1 MGYKKIDD
9 LVEHLNKNGIE
20 ISGNEQKRN
29 LINTGYYHGYK
40 GYRFFKDASNRLPFS
55 SYDEIY
61 STIQYDEQ
69 LKGLFYSKIMFIETA
84 MKNIALLTIMEEIN
98 SEKLSD
104 MYIKAIAG
112 YKNASEQYTSEQ
124 KKRMQKNKL
133 ILQERIQSSLSK
145 AYNAGNKKIVHY
157 YHNKNYDEVPLW
169 ATFEIIFMGDFGYL
183 LSCLTL
189 NMRERVSKAL
199 GINLSADTK
208 CELVYKYVY
217 ALKDLRNAVAHND
230 IVFDTRFRKIDPTRP
245 MKQCLKFETGLPY
258 INFKTIGDYIALVCY
273 YLKLLMV
280 PKDEI
285 QKFIQEYEN
294 IVQRYEKNVGRRIR
308 DVVIHPDQK
317 SRIEVLKKFM

>member
-9 LVEHLNKNGIE
+9 LVEHLNENGIE

-69 LKGLFYSKIMFIETA
+69 LK
-84 MKNIALLTIMEEIN
+84 
-98 SEKLSD
+98 EKLSD

-169 ATFEIIFMGDFGYL
+169 AIFEIIFMGDFGYL

-308 DVVIHPDQK
+308 DVVIHPIRK
-317 SRIEVLKKFM
+317 AG

>member
-1 MGYKKIDD
+1 
-9 LVEHLNKNGIE
+9 
-20 ISGNEQKRN
+20 
-29 LINTGYYHGYK
+29 
-40 GYRFFKDASNRLPFS
+40 
-55 SYDEIY
+55 
-61 STIQYDEQ
+61 
-69 LKGLFYSKIMFIETA
+69 
-84 MKNIALLTIMEEIN
+84 MEEIN

-112 YKNASEQYTSEQ
+112 YKNASEQYTNEQ
-124 KKRMQKNKL
+124 KKKMQRNKL
-133 ILQERIQSSLSK
+133 LLQERIQSSLSK

-169 ATFEIIFMGDFGYL
+169 AIFEIIFMGDFGYL
-183 LSCLTL
+183 LSCLTV
-189 NMRERVSKAL
+189 NMREQVSKAL

-208 CELVYKYVY
+208 CELIYKYVY

-308 DVVIHPDQK
+308 EVVIHPDQK
-317 SRIEVLKKFM
+317 SRIEILKKFM